1 MRAKNIKSV
10 LSRKFKSWIDSI
22 DDPEVVDAIKQDAI
36 ITGGCIPSMLLGE
49 QVNDY
54 DVYFKTGETA
64 FIVAQYYVKKFKEN
78 PPSRFKNSVE
88 TINIEA
94 IQNNIMTDFDYGR
107 IRIVVKS
114 QEIAGES
121 GNGDYQYFEQVAGDM
136 ESQQFVEDVVQD
148 ATEAC
153 EADKTKPKYRPVFLS
168 SNAISLS
175 NRIQIVI
182 RFFGPVDEIHENYD
196 FTHCKCSWD
205 ADTGELLLPPAALES
220 LLSKSLQYTR
230 SKYPLCSFIR
240 TRKFLAR
247 GWTIDAGQYVK
258 MAWDLNALDLTD
270 ISVLEDQ
277 LTGVDSAYFFQVID
291 ELRKHDR
298 DKVDGTYLIQVI
310 DKVFG

>member
-1 MRAKNIKSV
+1 MRAKNIKLV

-54 DVYFKTGETA
+54 DVYFKTGDTA
-64 FIVAQYYVKKFKEN
+64 FIVAKYYVKKFKEN

-88 TINIEA
+88 TIDIEA
-94 IQNNIMTDFDYGR
+94 IQNNVMTDLDYGR

-114 QEIAGES
+114 QGIAGE
-121 GNGDYQYFEQVAGDM
+121 NGTEGYQYFEQVAGDM
-136 ESQQFVEDVVQD
+136 ESQQFVEDVVQ
-148 ATEAC
+148 
-153 EADKTKPKYRPVFLS
+153 EADKSKPKYRPVFLS

-175 NRIQIVI
+175 NRVQIVI

-205 ADTGELLLPPAALES
+205 AASGELRLPPDALES
-220 LLSKSLQYTR
+220 LLAKSLQYTR

-291 ELRKHDR
+291 ELRKRDR